1 MIDIFLDD
9 NYDIVF
15 NENGDFIPIEFIYD
29 AQYQDLSI
37 VMNIDRGNNKQF
49 PTLGAAIY
57 KSINGNESDLFSSII
72 SNANSCGIKIKN
84 IYIDVYNKIQ
94 ILI

>member
-9 NYDIVF
+9 NYDLVL
-15 NENGDFIPIEFIYD
+15 NDNGDFIPIEFSYD

-37 VMNIDRGNNKQF
+37 VMNIDRGHNKQF

-57 KSINGNESDLFSSII
+57 KSINGNESELFSSII
-72 SNANSCGIKIKN
+72 SNATSCGITIKN
-84 IYIDVYNKIQ
+84 IYIDTNKKIQ
-94 ILI
+94 IVI

>member
-1 MIDIFLDD
+1 MIDIFLDE
-9 NYDIVF
+9 NYEIVF
-15 NENGDFIPIEFIYD
+15 NENGDFVPIEFNYD

-37 VMNIDRGNNKQF
+37 VMNIDAGHNKQF

-57 KSINGNESDLFSSII
+57 KSINGVENELFSSII
-72 SNANSCGIKIKN
+72 SNAQQIGVDIKD
-84 IYIDVYNKIQ
+84 IYIDTNKKIQ